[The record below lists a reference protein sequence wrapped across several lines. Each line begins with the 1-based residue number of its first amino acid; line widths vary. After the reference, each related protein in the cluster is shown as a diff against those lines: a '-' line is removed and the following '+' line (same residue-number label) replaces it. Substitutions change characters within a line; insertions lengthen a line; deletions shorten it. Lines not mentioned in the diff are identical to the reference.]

1 MTWIAWRQHRAE
13 LSAAALGLALLAAIF
28 VPFGFSMRAAF
39 SHDGLNGCLLAGLS
53 TRRCALAE
61 DAFIGQFRSVT
72 GMVGWFNFLPFML
85 GALIGAPLVAREIER
100 GTHRLA
106 WTQSVSRT
114 HWIVV
119 QIALAGAG
127 VAAAAYGFTLLMS
140 WWLAPSNQLN
150 GLFNNDVFDFHGI
163 AAIGYALF
171 AFGLAALLGAAFR
184 RILPAIALTLPIY
197 AAARLVIQD
206 AVRPH
211 FIAPLTRTVSSDS
224 LGSSRFRN
232 DWIISQSAPSAHA
245 RGPSIVTEIYQ
256 PASRFWAF
264 QGIETALFTL
274 AAVAFLAITVWL
286 VRRWRS

>member
-1 MTWIAWRQHRAE
+1 M
-13 LSAAALGLALLAAIF
+13 
-28 VPFGFSMRAAF
+28 
-39 SHDGLNGCLLAGLS
+39 
-53 TRRCALAE
+53 
-61 DAFIGQFRSVT
+61 
-72 GMVGWFNFLPFML
+72 
-85 GALIGAPLVAREIER
+85 AREIER

-106 WTQSVSRT
+106 WTQSISRT

-119 QIALAGAG
+119 QVAVAGAG

-163 AAIGYALF
+163 VPIGYALF

-197 AAARLVIQD
+197 VAARLVIQN

-211 FIAPLTRTVSSDS
+211 FIAPLTRTVSSNS

-245 RGPSIVTEIYQ
+245 HGPSIVTEIYQ

-274 AAVAFLAITVWL
+274 AAAAFLAITVWL

>member
-39 SHDGLNGCLLAGLS
+39 AHDGLNSCLLAGLS
-53 TRRCALAE
+53 TQRCALAE
-61 DAFIGQFRSVT
+61 TTFAGQFRSIT
-72 GMVGWFNFLPFML
+72 GVVGWFNFLPFIL

-100 GTHRLA
+100 GTYRLA
-106 WTQSVSRT
+106 WTQSLSRT
-114 HWIVV
+114 HWIIT

-127 VAAAAYGFTLLMS
+127 VAAAAYGFTVLMS
-140 WWLAPSNQLN
+140 WWLAPDNQLN

-163 AAIGYALF
+163 VPIGYALF
-171 AFGLAALLGAAFR
+171 AFGVSALLGAAFR

-197 AAARLVIQD
+197 AAARLVIQSD
-206 AVRPH
+206 LRPH
-211 FIAPLTRTVSSDS
+211 FIAPLTRTLSSDS

-232 DWIISQSAPSAHA
+232 DWIISQSAPPAHA

-274 AAVAFLAITVWL
+274 AAVAFLAATIWL

>member
-13 LSAAALGLALLAAIF
+13 LSAAALGLALLAAVF

-39 SHDGLNGCLLAGLS
+39 AHDGVSSCLLAGLS
-53 TRRCALAE
+53 TQRCALAE
-61 DAFIGQFRSVT
+61 DAFIGQFRSLT
-72 GMVGWFNFLPFML
+72 GMVGWFNFLPFIL

-114 HWIVV
+114 RWIIT
-119 QIALAGAG
+119 QIAVAGAG
-127 VAAAAYGFTLLMS
+127 VAVAAYGFTLLMS

-197 AAARLVIQD
+197 VAARLVIQD

-232 DWIISQSAPSAHA
+232 DWIISQSAPPAHA